1 MILFRARDRRL
12 LVVMDQG
19 GTAEVVWDEAAAL
32 QLRGLVAVYDVDG
45 GGDAGIVR
53 PLGFETEL
61 PAAAPERTAP
71 VAGAPS
77 RFAVALAPA
86 SEPWR
91 PGPVLHRVTYTWAG
105 TLPYDTYEWPDHVP
119 CTLADAIARC
129 RARVER
135 GRQHAAIRLADRAR
149 RRRAEAWGESV
160 LLRALQS
167 CQGAQF
173 QAERRFLV
181 RASGGRRYLV
191 TAARDRNVYALDAGG
206 GPATAYSL
214 VPAVPGSLAEQLWQQ
229 TWLLEHDERRFLRFA
244 LAAQPEGGGGRVR

>member
-1 MILFRARDRRL
+1 MSGYHIIFFFLSSRRRHTRSTRHWSSDVCSSDLATRAGSRAWTRGMILFRARDRRL

-119 CTLADAIARC
+119 CTLTDAIARC

-135 GRQHAAIRLADRAR
+135 GRQQAAVRMADRAGR
-149 RRRAEAWGESV
+149 RRTEAWGESV
-160 LLRALQS
+160 LL
-167 CQGAQF
+167 
-173 QAERRFLV
+173 
-181 RASGGRRYLV
+181 
-191 TAARDRNVYALDAGG
+191 
-206 GPATAYSL
+206 
-214 VPAVPGSLAEQLWQQ
+214 
-229 TWLLEHDERRFLRFA
+229 
-244 LAAQPEGGGGRVR
+244 